1 MLYLI
6 SLDGRGVVLEPIL
19 QVALDFVDLER
30 AIEICKEAV
39 EGGVDWIEVGTPLIK
54 SEGLNAVRAIRE
66 HFPNHKIIADMKTI
80 DAGRTEVECAAKAG
94 ANIIDVLGA
103 SSDATIAEC
112 VDAANNYGAEI
123 IVDLI
128 EVKNP
133 VERAVAAEKAG
144 ANYIAVHTAI
154 DVQMTGGDP
163 FDILEKVSKA
173 VSVPVACAGGI
184 NSETA
189 SKAVQRGAS
198 IVIVGGAIIKSAD
211 ARKAA
216 AEIKQAMLSGVPIET
231 VLYKRVT
238 ESNIREALALV
249 STPNI
254 SDAMHRSGELEG
266 LMPIMEGLKMVGPVV
281 TVRTYPGDWAKP
293 VEAIDIAKEGEV
305 LVIDAGGKGPAMWG
319 ELATHS
325 AVQKKLSGVVIDG
338 AVRDTPEIKKLKF
351 PVWARLVT
359 PTAGEPK
366 GFGEINV
373 PIKIGDVRIQPG
385 DWAVG
390 DDDGVVIIPKAKA
403 AEFANRAMDVLEK
416 ENRLRGEITR
426 GSTLSQVAYLEKW
439 EKKK

>member
-1 MLYLI
+1 M
-6 SLDGRGVVLEPIL
+6 DQPIL

-30 AIEICKEAV
+30 AVDVCREAV

-54 SEGLNAVRAIRE
+54 SEGLNAVRTMRAE
-66 HFPNHKIIADMKTI
+66 FPNHKIIADMKTI
-80 DAGRTEVECAAKAG
+80 DAGRTEVETAAKAG
-94 ANIIDVLGA
+94 ADIIDVLGA

-112 VDAANNYGAEI
+112 VDAAHNYGAEI
-123 IVDLI
+123 VVDMI
-128 EVKNP
+128 EVADP
-133 VERAVAAEKAG
+133 VRRAKAAEAAG

-163 FDILEKVSKA
+163 FDVLRQVCDA
-173 VSVPVACAGGI
+173 VEIPVACAGGV

-189 SKAVQRGAS
+189 ARAIDYGAS
-198 IVIVGGAIIKSAD
+198 IVIVGGAIIKSSD
-211 ARKAA
+211 ARQAA
-216 AEIKQAMLSGVPIET
+216 AEIREAMLTGVARET
-231 VLYKRVT
+231 RLYKRVDET
-238 ESNIREALALV
+238 SIREALEMV
-249 STPNI
+249 STANI
-254 SDAMHRSGELEG
+254 SDAMHRTGDLAG
-266 LMPIMEGLKMVGPVV
+266 LRPVNTGVKMVGPVV

-293 VEAIDIAKEGEV
+293 VEAIDVAGEGDV
-305 LVIDAGGKGPAMWG
+305 IVIDALGQGPAMWG

-325 AVQKKLSGVVIDG
+325 AIQRKIAGVVADG
-338 AVRDTPEIKKLKF
+338 AVRDTPEIREMGF
-351 PVWARLVT
+351 PVWTRLVM

-373 PIKIGDVRIQPG
+373 PIKISGVRIHPG

-390 DDDGVVIIPKAKA
+390 DDDGVIIVPKARA

-416 ENRLRGEITR
+416 ENRLRGEINR

>member
-1 MLYLI
+1 M
-6 SLDGRGVVLEPIL
+6 DQPIL

-30 AIEICKEAV
+30 AIEVCREAV

-54 SEGLNAVRAIRE
+54 SEGLNAVRSMRSE
-66 HFPNHKIIADMKTI
+66 FPNHKIIADMKTI
-80 DAGRTEVECAAKAG
+80 DAGRIEVETAAKAG

-112 VDAANNYGAEI
+112 VDAAHNYGAEI
-123 IVDLI
+123 VVDMI
-128 EVKNP
+128 EVADP
-133 VERAVAAEKAG
+133 VARALAAEAAG

-163 FDILEKVSKA
+163 FETLARVCEAVDI
-173 VSVPVACAGGI
+173 PVACAGGV

-189 SKAVQRGAS
+189 AQAIAHGAS

-211 ARKAA
+211 ARAAA
-216 AEIKQAMLSGVPIET
+216 AEIKEAMLTGVAKST
-231 VLYKRVT
+231 RLYKRVDET
-238 ESNIREALALV
+238 NIREALEMV
-249 STPNI
+249 STANI
-254 SDAMHRSGELEG
+254 SDAMHRTGDLAG
-266 LMPIMEGLKMVGPVV
+266 IRPVIHGVKMVGPVV

-293 VEAIDIAKEGEV
+293 VEAIDVAGEGEV
-305 LVIDAGGKGPAMWG
+305 IVIDAAGQGPAMWG

-325 AVQKKLSGVVIDG
+325 AIQRKIAGVVAEG
-338 AVRDTPEIKKLKF
+338 AVRDTPEIRELGL
-351 PVWARLVT
+351 PVWTRLIM

-373 PIKIGDVRIQPG
+373 PIKISGVRIHPG

-390 DDDGVVIIPKAKA
+390 DDDGVVIIPGARA

-416 ENRLRGEITR
+416 ENRLRGEINR